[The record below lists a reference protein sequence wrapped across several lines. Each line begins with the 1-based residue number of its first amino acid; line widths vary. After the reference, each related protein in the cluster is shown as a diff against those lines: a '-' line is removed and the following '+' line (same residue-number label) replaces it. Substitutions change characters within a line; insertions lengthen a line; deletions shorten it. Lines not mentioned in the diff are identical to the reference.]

1 MDQPVPRV
9 LDRQAL
15 LCERD
20 DLVQGFHKQ
29 HVDQL
34 LAFRKA
40 AVHGPDSDL
49 RLAGDVVI
57 GPTQTA
63 LRKYDAGRVDD
74 PAAVAL
80 SVAA

>member
-15 LCERD
+15 LCESD
-20 DLVQGFHKQ
+20 DLVQGFNKQ

-34 LAFRKA
+34 LALRKA
-40 AVHGPDSDL
+40 AVNGPDPHL
-49 RLAGDVVI
+49 RLPGDVVI